1 MSSKRIIHSVSA
13 MKIQQEQQNI
23 LAEVIKIG
31 IIKKDEILAAFE
43 GQAIYQ

>member
-13 MKIQQEQQNI
+13 MKIQKQQQII
-23 LAEVIKIG
+23 LVEVIRIG
-31 IIKKDEILAAFE
+31 IIKKDEIWAAFE